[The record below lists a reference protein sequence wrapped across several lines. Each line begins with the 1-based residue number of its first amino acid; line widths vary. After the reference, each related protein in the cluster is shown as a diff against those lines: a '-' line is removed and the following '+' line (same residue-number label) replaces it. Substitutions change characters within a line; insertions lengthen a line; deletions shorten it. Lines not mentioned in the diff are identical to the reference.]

1 MSDTQVLNELY
12 NSLVESVTEEVEK
25 KIFAKIDI
33 KPVLDEPL
41 TPDEVAK
48 YLQVDK
54 TTIYKLCKEGQ
65 IRSIKLGSIHSKKPH
80 LRIFKKDLMEWVEK
94 SRELPT

>member
-1 MSDTQVLNELY
+1 MQALDELY
-12 NSLVESVTEEVEK
+12 NSLIKDITKEVEK
-25 KIFAKIDI
+25 QVMAKINVQ
-33 KPVLDEPL
+33 PVLDEPL

-48 YLQVDK
+48 FLKVDK

-65 IRSIKLGSIHSKKPH
+65 IKSVKLGSIHSKKPH
-80 LRIFKKDLMEWVEK
+80 LRIFKKDLMEWAEK